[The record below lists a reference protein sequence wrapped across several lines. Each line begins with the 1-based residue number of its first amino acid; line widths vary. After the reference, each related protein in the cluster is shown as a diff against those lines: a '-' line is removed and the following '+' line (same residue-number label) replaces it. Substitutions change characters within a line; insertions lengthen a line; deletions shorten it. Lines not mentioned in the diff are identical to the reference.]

1 MLLIMMD
8 RSDEKVQAGVLP
20 LNYSRSTWLDYHSAA
35 LKTTAEAPSLRILLD
50 NLAMPAV

>member
-20 LNYSRSTWLDYHSAA
+20 LNYSRPTKLDYHRTCTG
-35 LKTTAEAPSLRILLD
+35 TTALPWGRRVTPCVGSC
-50 NLAMPAV
+50 P